1 MTHESEAKFSRIP
14 LVILL
19 LLTAASALAWSH
31 FRPLDQ
37 DEWFVF
43 QTDVVPSIRKL
54 IDVQLHSPISLDPL
68 FYHLVGHASVSL
80 FGHTAFAIRL
90 PSLLGFLLMQVCLFA
105 FVKRI
110 AGPYAGFVAATIPAL
125 TATLFYAQ
133 QARPY
138 GLLLGLA
145 ALLLLSYQHST
156 RDTQRTAWLVV
167 LAATLALALNTHYF
181 AVLLLLP
188 LYAAELV
195 RILSRRRID
204 WPMVLAIGAGSAGA
218 LLTLPFQKGAGE
230 FRKHYYNAGRVG
242 FHAITQ
248 SYRAL
253 IINYTHYSMRVQHV
267 LMGLLIVAALVV
279 VLGVVVRLRRNDP
292 AIPVPEVTFLLV
304 LSILPLFGFLL
315 ARFVTHSIE
324 VRYILPAILG
334 LSVFIAIALQPLY
347 RNAQAMRGISTACLL
362 LLGLTGLSRAVE
374 ARSQAPIPWFL
385 TVWNASTVPGPIYI
399 QSMGNFEELGNHVAD
414 PAVRSRISLVY
425 SSPLE
430 IALTHHDTQSLT
442 AEHMRHFT
450 GYRIARYED
459 LHAQPGP
466 HLFIVY
472 PADGWDWLIT
482 AIAQDHAA
490 VRPLG
495 PALKGELV
503 AVTFPQ
509 SASQ

>member
-1 MTHESEAKFSRIP
+1 MTHESDAKFSRIP
-14 LVILL
+14 LLILL

-43 QTDVVPSIRKL
+43 QTDVVPSIHKL
-54 IDVQLHSPISLDPL
+54 VDVQLHYPIALDPL

-90 PSLLGFLLMQVCLFA
+90 PSLFGFLLMQVCLFA
-105 FVKRI
+105 FAKRM
-110 AGPYAGFVAATIPAL
+110 AGPSAGFLAAAVPAL

-145 ALLLLSYQHST
+145 ALLLLAYQHAT
-156 RDTQRTAWLVV
+156 RDPARTAWLIT
-167 LAATLALALNTHYF
+167 LAVALALALNTHYF

-195 RILSRRRID
+195 RIVYRRRID

-218 LLTLPFQKGAGE
+218 LLTLPFQKAAGE
-230 FRKHYYNAGRVG
+230 FRKHYYNAGKIG

-253 IINYTHYSMRVQHV
+253 ILNYTHYSMRTQHV
-267 LMGLLIVAALVV
+267 LMGLLIFATLAL

-292 AIPVPEVTFLLV
+292 AVPLPELVFLLV

-324 VRYILPAILG
+324 VRYILPAIVG
-334 LSVFIAIALQPLY
+334 LSVFIAIALQPVY
-347 RNAQAMRGISTACLL
+347 GNAQRLRGLTTGCLVL
-362 LLGLTGLSRAVE
+362 LILTGLARAVE
-374 ARSQAPIPWFL
+374 ARSQAPIPWSL
-385 TVWNASTVPGPIYI
+385 TVWNASAVPGPMYI
-399 QSMGNFEELGNHVAD
+399 QSVGHFEELGNQVAD
-414 PAVRSRISLVY
+414 PDVRSRISLVY
-425 SSPLE
+425 SAPLE
-430 IALTHHDTQSLT
+430 IALSHHDTQALT
-442 AEHMRHFT
+442 AEHMQHFT
-450 GYRIARYED
+450 GYRITRYED
-459 LHAQPGP
+459 LRAQPGP

-472 PADGWDWLIT
+472 PTGGWDWLST
-482 AIAQDHAA
+482 AIVQDHAA
-490 VRPLG
+490 VRPIG
-495 PALKGELV
+495 PALTGELV
-503 AVTFPQ
+503 AVTFPHGVQ
-509 SASQ
+509 Q